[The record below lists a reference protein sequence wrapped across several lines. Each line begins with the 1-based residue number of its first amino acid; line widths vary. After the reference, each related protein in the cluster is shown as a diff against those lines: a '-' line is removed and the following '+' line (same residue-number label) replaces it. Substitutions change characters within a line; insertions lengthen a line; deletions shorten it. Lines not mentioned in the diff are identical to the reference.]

1 MNEKEP
7 DHEIDDSYKGG
18 WASIWLNL
26 LNILSNESQDS
37 KGELALEIKQS
48 HIDSLS
54 SEDIYKRVLTL
65 TSIAVRKSLV
75 LNAPKK
81 ALRLMNKLQ
90 NYNHVTIYDT
100 YSQMDP
106 LPTQMPTLDGAF
118 MTDLSPTTLY

>member
-7 DHEIDDSYKGG
+7 DHEADESYKGS

-26 LNILSNESQDS
+26 LNILNNESQDS

-54 SEDIYKRVLTL
+54 GKNIYKRVLTL
-65 TSIAVRKSLV
+65 VSIAVRKSLV

-81 ALRLMNKLQ
+81 ALRMLN
-90 NYNHVTIYDT
+90 
-100 YSQMDP
+100 
-106 LPTQMPTLDGAF
+106 
-118 MTDLSPTTLY
+118 